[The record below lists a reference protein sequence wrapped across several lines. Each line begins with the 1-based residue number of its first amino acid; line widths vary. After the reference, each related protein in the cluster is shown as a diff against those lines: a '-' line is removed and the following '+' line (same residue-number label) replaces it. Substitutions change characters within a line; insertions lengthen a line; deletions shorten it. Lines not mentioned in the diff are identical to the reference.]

1 MQVKVARRYKVTI
14 PRDVREKANI
24 SIGDAIDV
32 RFEEGKIV
40 LERLED
46 NWERVMA
53 ETAGSWSDHPVFGKM
68 KNSVEIVHWLRS
80 TRRDPP

>member
-1 MQVKVARRYKVTI
+1 MQVKVARRYQVTI
-14 PRDVREKANI
+14 PEDVREKANI

-80 TRRDPP
+80 PR

>member
-1 MQVKVARRYKVTI
+1 MQVKVARGYKVTI
-14 PRDVREKANI
+14 PRYVREKAHI
-24 SIGDAIDV
+24 SIGDTVDV

-46 NWERVMA
+46 NSERVMS

-80 TRRDPP
+80 PS